1 LLVALACASAL
12 GVTACSSDDSSTSA
26 STILDGG
33 TGGSTSA
40 ATGGSGGGSGGSSA
54 DGGATS
60 GASTGGAQGNKGG
73 TTSATGAGGSGT
85 SSSGGAS
92 MAGGTSATGGSPSG
106 GNGGNPSSGGRTGAG
121 GASGG
126 GGAAPLDCSAM
137 KDACPMASGLAHA
150 CETRFALGLNY
161 AWHNFA
167 GDFGGITPWGQKGVS
182 QDQGTYDADLKSM
195 HTMGA
200 SVIRWW
206 VFPDFRSDGVTFDAN
221 GDPSGISAT
230 ASADVA
236 AALSLAKKN
245 DVYLV
250 LTIFSFDDFRPDR
263 TESGIMIRGMS
274 QMVSSASRRSKL
286 VANIV
291 TPLAQAVA
299 SSADRTRLLGW
310 DVINEPEW
318 AVQATGNAPGGQ
330 DFSPNS
336 DLSPVALADMKAL
349 IGQSAAALKKELPD
363 ALTSV
368 GWAAVKWHWA
378 FSDVA
383 LDFDQPHIYGW
394 VDQYWPYTK
403 SPSALGYTDRP
414 VVMGEFFLANM
425 PFSDG
430 GDNATI
436 QQILDAFWNEGYAGA
451 WPWQYNEHPGSTLIQ
466 PFAMSKGCPAAF

>member
-1 LLVALACASAL
+1 MA
-12 GVTACSSDDSSTSA
+12 GTTSSMGDTST
-26 STILDGG
+26 
-33 TGGSTSA
+33 
-40 ATGGSGGGSGGSSA
+40 ATGGA
-54 DGGATS
+54 
-60 GASTGGAQGNKGG
+60 
-73 TTSATGAGGSGT
+73 
-85 SSSGGAS
+85 SSGGV
-92 MAGGTSATGGSPSG
+92 GGG
-106 GNGGNPSSGGRTGAG
+106 SSGGRGTSGATGSAG
-121 GASGG
+121 S
-126 GGAAPLDCSAM
+126 APTDCAGV
-137 KDACPMASGLAHA
+137 KDACPMANGLSFA
-150 CETRFALGLNY
+150 CEKRFALGLNY

-167 GDFGGITPWGQKGVS
+167 GDFGGIASFGQKGIS

-206 VFPDFRSDGVTFDAN
+206 VFPDFRGDGVTFDAN
-221 GDPSGISAT
+221 GDPSGLGAT
-230 ASADVA
+230 TKADVA

-245 DVYLV
+245 GLYLV

-263 TESGIMIRGMS
+263 TDSGIMIRGMS
-274 QMVSSASRRSKL
+274 KMVSDASRRGKL
-286 VANIV
+286 VANVV

-299 SSADRTRLLGW
+299 ASADRDRLLGW
-310 DVINEPEW
+310 DIVNEPEW

-336 DLSPVALADMKAL
+336 DLTPVSLADMKAL
-349 IGQSAAALKKELPD
+349 IGESATALKKALPD

-394 VDQYWPYTK
+394 VDKYWPYTK

-414 VVMGEFFLANM
+414 VVMGEFFLASM

-436 QQILDAFWNEGYAGA
+436 QQILDAFWSEGYAGA

-466 PFAMSKGCPAAF
+466 AFATSKGCAAAF